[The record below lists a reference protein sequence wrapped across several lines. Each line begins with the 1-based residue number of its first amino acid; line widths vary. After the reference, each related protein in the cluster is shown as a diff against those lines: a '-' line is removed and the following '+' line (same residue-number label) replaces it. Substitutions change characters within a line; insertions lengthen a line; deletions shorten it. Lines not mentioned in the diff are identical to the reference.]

1 MVQRYPNGR
10 GQAEDTNQRVTYG
23 YDTNG
28 VNPGFSQYSQGR
40 LATAQYTVGALGADH
55 TMPVT
60 EMYSYHAAGAV
71 TAKRMQVVKCGTDP
85 NGDYGC
91 GPGYVEADYTYNA
104 NGQMASY
111 GTSLTQWGYPGCCSQ
126 PNSQVVVAGPVYTYT
141 YDSMARP
148 VSLRDNT
155 DAYNG

>member
-1 MVQRYPNGR
+1 
-10 GQAEDTNQRVTYG
+10 
-23 YDTNG
+23 
-28 VNPGFSQYSQGR
+28 
-40 LATAQYTVGALGADH
+40 
-55 TMPVT
+55 
-60 EMYSYHAAGAV
+60 MYSYHAAGAV
-71 TAKRMQVVKCGTDP
+71 TAKQLQVVKCGTDD
-85 NGDYGC
+85 NGWYGC